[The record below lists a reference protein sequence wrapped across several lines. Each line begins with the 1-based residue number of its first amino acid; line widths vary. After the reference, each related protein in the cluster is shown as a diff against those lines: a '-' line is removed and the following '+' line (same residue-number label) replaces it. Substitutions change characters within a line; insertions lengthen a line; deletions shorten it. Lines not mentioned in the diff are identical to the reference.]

1 MTVSKETESEI
12 LRLFHAEKWKRG
24 TIARQLHI
32 HHGAVDRVLTK
43 NGMSF
48 ERVRVRSS
56 KIDPYLPFIRSVLEK
71 YPRLTASRLF
81 EMVRQRGYSGAA
93 GHFRGMVARHRPR
106 TASEAYLRLRTLP
119 GEQAQVDWAYFGKV
133 KIGNAERPLF
143 GFVIVLSWSRQ
154 IFLKFYT
161 GLATSNF
168 LQGHVDAFSQ
178 WGGVPREL
186 LYDNLKSVVLERL
199 GDAIRFNPQLLDFAA
214 HYRFAPKPVAVARG
228 NQKGRVERA
237 IQYIRHSFFAARKW
251 DGLEDLNNQAMVWCK
266 EVAGARK
273 CLEDQQM
280 TVTQAFESEKESLIA
295 LPANPYPAHEMV
307 VVSVGKSPYV
317 RFDLNDY
324 SIPHEYVRRQVTVF
338 ADSNWVTIVDGS
350 KQLAKHKRS
359 FEKLR
364 QIEIPEH
371 ITALEEQK
379 KKAKKKSGMSRL
391 VSATPSVRELFVVA
405 AEKGHAMGGMTAKLL
420 ELLDLYGPT
429 ATEEAIREVVKS
441 GGSHCSDVRQVLE
454 KNRRRKGLLSPVAI
468 QLSDDKRINDLVVL
482 PHSLAS
488 YDNLSGEEKQ

>member
-43 NGMSF
+43 NGIPI
-48 ERVRVRSS
+48 ERVRVR
-56 KIDPYLPFIRSVLEK
+56 KAMIDPYLPFIRSVLEK
-71 YPRLTASRLF
+71 YPQLTASRLF
-81 EMVRQRGYSGAA
+81 EMVRERGYAGAVD
-93 GHFRGMVARHRPR
+93 HFRDMVARHRPR
-106 TASEAYLRLRTLP
+106 PAAEAYLRLRTLP

-161 GLATSNF
+161 GLATANF

-178 WGGVPREL
+178 WKGVPREI
-186 LYDNLKSVVLERL
+186 LYDNLKSAVLERI

-295 LPANPYPAHEMV
+295 LPANPYPAHEVV
-307 VVSVGKSPYV
+307 VVSIGKSPYV

-324 SIPHEYVRRQVTVF
+324 SVPHEYVRRQVTVF
-338 ADSNWVTIVDGS
+338 ADGNWVTIVDGP
-350 KQLAKHKRS
+350 KQLAKHKRC

-371 ITALEEQK
+371 ITALEDQK

-391 VSATPSVRELFVVA
+391 VSAAPSVRELFVVA

-420 ELLDLYGPT
+420 ELLDLYGPA
-429 ATEEAIREVVKS
+429 ATEEAIQEVVKS
-441 GGSHCSDVRQVLE
+441 GGSHCSDVRQELE
-454 KNRRRKGLLSPVAI
+454 RSRRRKGLLSPVAI
-468 QLSDDKRINDLVVL
+468 RLPDDKRINDLVVL

-488 YDNLSGEEKQ
+488 YDNLSREEKQ